1 METKPLKIS
10 YAFII
15 LLVLNWILFLSG
27 FYTLFPREAAD
38 LLWEVTWVG
47 LCLMGVIA
55 GIMELWNNKLV
66 GIVIFIIT
74 MFTTWFVMLSF
85 FIGSM

>member
-1 METKPLKIS
+1 MEAKPLKIS

-27 FYTLFPREAAD
+27 FYTIFTHEVGD
-38 LLWEVTWVG
+38 LLWEVAWVG
-47 LCLMGVIA
+47 VCLMGAIV
-55 GIMELWNNKLV
+55 GVMELWNNKLV
-66 GIVIFIIT
+66 GILIFIIT
-74 MFTTWFVMLSF
+74 MFTTGFVLLSF